1 MKFLHVADLHIGK
14 VVNEFSM
21 LEDQKIILDQILETA
36 TEQKVEAV
44 LIAGDIYD
52 RSVPPADAVA
62 VFDHFLT
69 RATERKLAV
78 VMIAGNHDS
87 QERISF
93 LKEPLHRQGI
103 HIAGVMEEELTTV
116 RFCEEGSTGRVTEVV
131 LLPFGKPAQRQC
143 RTSSELVQSMLSG
156 YWEKEKVRGEQE
168 KNRILLTHFFVTDRG
183 RAPEL
188 SDSET
193 TLYVGSLDDVEVS
206 LFEGFDYVAL
216 GHLHKKQQIGDYPV
230 WYAGAPLK
238 YSFGEVSDQKVMLLV
253 TMDENGLHEVKELP
267 LTPQHDM
274 QSLTGTLKELLER
287 GRDMGEAAGDYIR
300 ACLTDEGELIDPM
313 ETLRSVYPNLMQI
326 VRKDRAGVETAFA
339 LNSLTK
345 GRTLAEKKDA
355 AALFEEFY
363 REISDEELTEEQKR
377 LMQRVIREVKE
388 KGV

>member
-21 LEDQKIILDQILETA
+21 LEDQKEILDQILETA
-36 TEQKVEAV
+36 TAQAVEAI

-69 RATERKLAV
+69 RAVSRDIAV

-93 LKEPLHRQGI
+93 LREPLRKQGI

-116 RFCEEGSTGRVTEVV
+116 RFCEDGSAGRATEVV
-131 LLPFGKPAQRQC
+131 LLPFGKPAQQQC
-143 RTSSELVQSMLSG
+143 RTSTELVQRMLCG
-156 YWEKEKVRGEQE
+156 YWEKEKARGEAK

-183 RAPEL
+183 RTPEL

-206 LFEGFDYVAL
+206 LFDGFDYVAL
-216 GHLHKKQQIGDYPV
+216 GHLHKRQQIGEYPV

-238 YSFGEVSDQKVMLLV
+238 YSFGEVADHKGMLLV
-253 TMDENGLHEVKELP
+253 TMDENGLKEVKELLLAP
-267 LTPQHDM
+267 MHDM
-274 QSLTGTLKELLER
+274 QSLTGTLGELLER
-287 GRDMGEAAGDYIR
+287 GRDMGAAAEDYIR

-326 VRKDRAGVETAFA
+326 VRKDKEAVRTEFG
-339 LNSLTK
+339 LQSLAK
-345 GRTLAEKKDA
+345 GRLLAEKKDA
-355 AALFEEFY
+355 QALFEEFY
-363 REISDEELTEEQKR
+363 REIGDAELSDE
-377 LMQRVIREVKE
+377 QRSLLLKVIRGVKE
-388 KGV
+388 KDV